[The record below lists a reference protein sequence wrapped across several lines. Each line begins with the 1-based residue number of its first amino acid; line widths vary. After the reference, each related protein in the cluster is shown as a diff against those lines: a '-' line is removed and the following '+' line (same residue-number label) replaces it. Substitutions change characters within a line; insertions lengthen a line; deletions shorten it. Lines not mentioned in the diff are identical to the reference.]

1 LQSAGA
7 IVMKKALCLLDE
19 YATIWNID
27 YKFVGN
33 IHDEI
38 QTEVREEKAEVF
50 GGLAVS
56 CIEAAGKHYNLNCPL
71 TGEYKIGNNW
81 SETH

>member
-1 LQSAGA
+1 
-7 IVMKKALCLLDE
+7 MKKALCLLDE
-19 YATIWNID
+19 YATLHKID
-27 YKFVGN
+27 YKFIGN

-38 QTEVREEKAEVF
+38 QTEDAEKDAERF
-50 GGLAVS
+50 GWLATA

-71 TGEYKIGNNW
+71 AGEYQVGGDW